1 MSRTRIELES
11 KNNEQLSQII
21 DNILRSH
28 GYEYTLY
35 KGSDEKVWNQGIGL
49 VKAPKYIKYY
59 FENNK
64 LILEGWIGTYGKETD
79 LKGVIGALPK
89 KDVKKVLKEIE
100 ENVYSFNLNSPTNRI
115 NPVPEDKTSNNNN
128 PIIQPTPNNNTVNN
142 MNQEQNNTPQ
152 PSISNKNLRNR
163 LIYDIIG
170 MVISLIILTGA
181 LMGGLV
187 LRGTNSS
194 GALAVFI
201 LLILIYEVYSFIK
214 HYKEYNAFNDNIE
227 TKIPDTAPTTNIK
240 IQEDIKTPTD
250 FPNNNIKTTEDTRKP
265 DNINLNNTNTTQVQ
279 NISTQNINQAPSPT
293 NNSIS
298 DRIKNLDEKK
308 KKIYIGLIV
317 VVIMGICFGLL
328 ISGSSDETSYTADY
342 SDNYGSV
349 SLKITNVTESDESN
363 SEYSWKYSYFVYGE
377 ISGSVPYNS
386 YIDIE
391 YYDKDNL
398 LIKTNTNRGNF
409 MDNTEISIDDY
420 FGDTKVNKITAR
432 LYDSNNKLLDQDT
445 YYIR

>member
-89 KDVKKVLKEIE
+89 KDVKKVLNEIE
-100 ENVYSFNLNSPTNRI
+100 ENVNSFNLNSPNNITKS
-115 NPVPEDKTSNNNN
+115 VPEDKPSNNTNLTN
-128 PIIQPTPNNNTVNN
+128 TKPTMNNTNN
-142 MNQEQNNTPQ
+142 INQEQNNTPQ
-152 PSISNKNLRNR
+152 PNISNKNLRNR

-170 MVISLIILTGA
+170 MIISIIILIGA

-194 GALAVFI
+194 GALAAFI
-201 LLILIYEVYSFIK
+201 LLILLYEIYSFIK
-214 HYKEYNAFNDNIE
+214 HYKEYNAFNDNVR
-227 TKIPDTAPTTNIK
+227 TKLDNTPTHTNPNSK
-240 IQEDIKTPTD
+240 QNIKTPTD
-250 FPNNNIKTTEDTRKP
+250 FPNKNNISTEYKEKQEPTK
-265 DNINLNNTNTTQVQ
+265 LNNTNTTPVQ
-279 NISTQNINQAPSPT
+279 NIPTQNINQAPSPT

-317 VVIMGICFGLL
+317 VVIIGICFGLL

-342 SDNYGSV
+342 SDSYGSV
-349 SLKITNVTESDESN
+349 SLKITNVTESDETN
-363 SEYSWKYSYFVYGE
+363 TEYSWKYSYFVYGE

-391 YYDKDNL
+391 YYDTDNL

-432 LYDSNNKLLDQDT
+432 LYDSNNKLLGQDT